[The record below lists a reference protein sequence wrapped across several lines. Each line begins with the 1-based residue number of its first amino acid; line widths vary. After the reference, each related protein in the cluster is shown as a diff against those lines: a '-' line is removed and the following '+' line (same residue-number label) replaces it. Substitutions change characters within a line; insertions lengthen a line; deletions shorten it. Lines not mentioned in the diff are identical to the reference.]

1 MQGRPGQTT
10 FSSPSTG
17 PRCSRSTSV
26 PHSTGME
33 DGEARLSHFFLDEEQ
48 LLRDSLKFLVPFMI
62 FTNCQE
68 DARGGILL
76 P

>member
-1 MQGRPGQTT
+1 
-10 FSSPSTG
+10 
-17 PRCSRSTSV
+17 
-26 PHSTGME
+26 ME